1 MAKKIMLKESEL
13 ISMIERLVKEQ
24 TMTDQ
29 GGSGV
34 MDPLEKEQSWG
45 KLRQFL
51 KDLYTNYK
59 QEFTDVQPN
68 EFNEIQ
74 MVIKAAISLAQEKNI
89 NNKGATVISQYLK
102 QHVRPLEQD
111 AAKNSKEP
119 PKDPELKMSDINE
132 SRVRRRNLRRR

>member
-1 MAKKIMLKESEL
+1 
-13 ISMIERLVKEQ
+13 MIERLVKED

-74 MVIKAAISLAQEKNI
+74 MVI
-89 NNKGATVISQYLK
+89 
-102 QHVRPLEQD
+102 
-111 AAKNSKEP
+111 
-119 PKDPELKMSDINE
+119 
-132 SRVRRRNLRRR
+132 RN

>member
-111 AAKNSKEP
+111 AAKDSKEP

>member
-13 ISMIERLVKEQ
+13 ISMIERLVKEEA
-24 TMTDQ
+24 MTDQ

-51 KDLYTNYK
+51 KDMYTNYK
-59 QEFTDVQPN
+59 SEFADVQPN

-102 QHVRPLEQD
+102 QHVRPLEKD
-111 AAKNSKEP
+111 AEQQTKEA
-119 PKDPELKMSDINE
+119 PKDPELKMSDIKE
-132 SRVRRRNLRRR
+132 SFRRRLR

>member
-13 ISMIERLVKEQ
+13 ISMIERLVKED

-74 MVIKAAISLAQEKNI
+74 MVIRAAISLAQEKNI

-111 AAKNSKEP
+111 AAKDSKEA